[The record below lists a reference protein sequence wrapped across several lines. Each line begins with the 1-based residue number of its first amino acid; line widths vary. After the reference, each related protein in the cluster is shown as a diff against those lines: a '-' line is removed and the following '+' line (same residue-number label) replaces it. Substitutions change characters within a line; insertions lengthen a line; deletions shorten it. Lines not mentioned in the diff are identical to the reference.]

1 MKLISTLLAGVMAAS
16 LVVPAFANDAAEPT
30 RLSLFTAQDAQL
42 LFEQDAMPMQ
52 FESLSQLEM
61 TETKGAMLPYV
72 MRGLFM
78 GTIAGA
84 GNVWNSYESG
94 DKGWQLAQAFGIGF
108 VVGSTGGVASK
119 WLGVRGW

>member
-1 MKLISTLLAGVMAAS
+1 MKLISTLFVGVMAAS

-30 RLSLFTAQDAQL
+30 RVQLFTAQDAQL

-61 TETKGAMLPYV
+61 TETKGAVWPYV
-72 MRGLFM
+72 IRGVVM
-78 GTIAGA
+78 GTIGGAGA
-84 GNVWNSYESG
+84 AWDSYGSG
-94 DKGWQLAQAFGIGF
+94 DKNWKLVQAFGFGF
-108 VVGSTGGVASK
+108 VVGASAGGASK